1 MYITAR
7 ERKILEV
14 ILLNEEE
21 TTVSSIAKILNVS
34 SRTVHRDLKG
44 VEEILKSYDLSLS
57 RQSGVGI
64 IVKGSSENKEKLK
77 LFLFSASH
85 NEYTPDERQT
95 IILSSLLE
103 SLEPVKLVV
112 LANDLNVTIAT
123 VSNDLNKIEEK
134 IEPYGLSLIRK
145 RGYGVEL
152 SGLETAKRKVM
163 SSLILDHLDE
173 FEFISFIRENIQ
185 KRSAIEM
192 DTATDRLLGLVDK
205 RKLVIIESIID
216 DVKKELPYPIAD
228 SAYIGLVVHLALATE
243 RIQQGVEITLDDR
256 FPDQLFATKEYKIA
270 EKIVLGLEKAFQ
282 ISISQGE
289 ASYITM
295 HLLGAKLRNEQGDIF
310 EETSVQVGMIAQK
323 LILYVGNRIGS
334 NLEDNI
340 DLYQGLIAHLRPAIY
355 RMKQQMKISNPLLE
369 RIMEDYQELFNVI
382 NDGVKLVFPDFN
394 VPKEE
399 IGFLVMHFASALLK
413 GEENKEMNALVVC
426 SSGIGTSKILATKIQ
441 KELPWLKTKNI
452 SLFDFEQVNPEEYSI
467 IVSTVP
473 LKDYQGQYVLVSPI
487 LSQAEIERIKQSVR
501 IEQLNQPKKQLNE
514 LRNSPSKNE
523 MGKEFFGRIQ
533 RSHQFTSAAIDILS
547 GYLIQKLVG
556 YHTIESALLTA
567 CETLMEQG
575 VIHDSVSIV
584 NHLKERESLG
594 GLGIPETTLSLYH
607 TRSTEVIKP
616 SFSMYELEHPVKVSA
631 MDGTEIL
638 TTRIL
643 LMLSPEEVTEE
654 ALEILS
660 QISASLIRNQ
670 DSIHLFE
677 TGDRDG
683 LFDFLCNEVR
693 DIYEKKYNH

>member
-1 MYITAR
+1 MVLYITAR

-14 ILLNEEE
+14 ILLSEEE

-57 RQSGVGI
+57 KQSGVGI
-64 IVKGSSENKEKLK
+64 LVKGSSENKEKLK

-112 LANDLNVTIAT
+112 LASDLNVTIAT

-185 KRSAIEM
+185 KRSAMDM

-205 RKLVIIESIID
+205 KKLIIIESIID

-243 RIQQGVEITLDDR
+243 RIQQGVEIVLDDR
-256 FPDQLFATKEYKIA
+256 FPDQLLTTKEYRIA
-270 EKIVLGLEKAFQ
+270 EKIVSGLENAFQ
-282 ISISQGE
+282 ISVSQGE

-310 EETSVQVGMIAQK
+310 EETAVQVGYTAQK
-323 LILYVGNRIGS
+323 LIQYVGNRMDYHFE
-334 NLEDNI
+334 NNI

-355 RMKQQMKISNPLLE
+355 RMKQHMKISNPLLE
-369 RIMEDYQELFNVI
+369 RIMEDYHELFSI
-382 NDGVKLVFPDFN
+382 IQDGVEIVFPDFI

-399 IGFLVMHFASALLK
+399 IGFLVMHFASAMLK
-413 GEENKEMNALVVC
+413 GEEKKQMNGLVVC

-441 KELPWLKTKNI
+441 KEIPWLKTKNV
-452 SLFDFEQVNPEEYSI
+452 SLFDFEQINPEEYSI
-467 IVSTVP
+467 IISTVP

-487 LSQAEIERIKQSVR
+487 LSQSEIERIKQSVR
-501 IEQLNQPKKQLNE
+501 VDLPGQPKNE
-514 LRNSPSKNE
+514 IHLSLKNDA
-523 MGKEFFGRIQ
+523 GKDFFARIQ
-533 RSHQFTSAAIDILS
+533 RSHRFTSVAIDILS
-547 GYLIQKLVG
+547 GFFIQKLRG
-556 YHTIESALLTA
+556 DYSIDAALLTA
-567 CETLMEQG
+567 CETLQKQG
-575 VIHDSVSIV
+575 IINNAGKVVH
-584 NHLKERESLG
+584 HLAEREALG

-607 TRSTEVIKP
+607 TRSTEVTRP
-616 SFSMYELEHPVKVSA
+616 SFTIYEFEKPVKVSA
-631 MDGTEIL
+631 MDESEISNK
-638 TTRIL
+638 RIL
-643 LMLSPEEVTEE
+643 LMLSPQEASEE

-660 QISASLIRNQ
+660 QISASIIRNE
-670 DSIHLFE
+670 DSIHLYE
-677 TGDRDG
+677 NGEKDA
-683 LFDFLCNEVR
+683 LFDYLCNEIR
-693 DIYEKKYNH
+693 DIFETKNIH

>member
-1 MYITAR
+1 MVLYITAR

-14 ILLNEEE
+14 ILLSEEE
-21 TTVSSIAKILNVS
+21 TTVSSIAKILKVS

-57 RQSGVGI
+57 KQSGVGI
-64 IVKGSSENKEKLK
+64 LVKGSSENKEKLK

-112 LANDLNVTIAT
+112 LASDLNVTIAT

-134 IEPYGLSLIRK
+134 IEPFGLSLIRK

-185 KRSAIEM
+185 KRSAM
-192 DTATDRLLGLVDK
+192 DLDTATDRLLGLVDK
-205 RKLVIIESIID
+205 KKLIIIESIID

-243 RIQQGVEITLDDR
+243 RIQQGVEIVLDDR
-256 FPDQLFATKEYKIA
+256 FPDHLLATKEYKIA
-270 EKIVLGLEKAFQ
+270 EKIVSGLETAFQ
-282 ISISQGE
+282 ISVSQGE

-310 EETSVQVGMIAQK
+310 EETAVQVGYTAQK
-323 LILYVGNRIGS
+323 LIQYVGNRMGYHFE
-334 NLEDNI
+334 NNI

-355 RMKQQMKISNPLLE
+355 RMKQHMKISNPLLE
-369 RIMEDYQELFNVI
+369 RIMEDYQELFSMI
-382 NDGVKLVFPDFN
+382 QDGVEMVFPDFK

-399 IGFLVMHFASALLK
+399 IGFLVMHFASAMLK
-413 GEENKEMNALVVC
+413 GEENKQMNGLVVC

-441 KELPWLKTKNI
+441 KELPWLKTKNV
-452 SLFDFEQVNPEEYSI
+452 SLFDFEQINPEEYSI
-467 IVSTVP
+467 IISTVP

-501 IEQLNQPKKQLNE
+501 VDLPNQPKNDIDSSL
-514 LRNSPSKNE
+514 KN
-523 MGKEFFGRIQ
+523 GAGRDFFARIQ
-533 RSHQFTSAAIDILS
+533 RNNRFTSAAIDILS
-547 GYLIQKLVG
+547 GYFIQKLGGDSGV
-556 YHTIESALLTA
+556 EAALLAA
-567 CETLMEQG
+567 CETLQQQG
-575 VIHDSVSIV
+575 IINDAEKVV
-584 NHLKERESLG
+584 NHLAEREALG

-607 TRSTEVIKP
+607 TRSTEVTKP
-616 SFSMYELEHPVKVSA
+616 SFTMYELEKPVKVSA
-631 MDGTEIL
+631 MDGTEISNK
-638 TTRIL
+638 RIL
-643 LMLSPEEVTEE
+643 LMLSPQEASEE

-660 QISASLIRNQ
+660 QISASIIRNE
-670 DSIHLFE
+670 DSIHLYE
-677 TGDRDG
+677 NGEKDD
-683 LFDFLCNEVR
+683 LFDFLCNEIR
-693 DIYEKKYNH
+693 DIFETKNIH

>member
-57 RQSGVGI
+57 KQSGVGI
-64 IVKGSSENKEKLK
+64 LVKGGSENKEKLK

-103 SLEPVKLVV
+103 SLEPVKLMV

-185 KRSAIEM
+185 KRSALDM

-205 RKLVIIESIID
+205 KKLIIIESIID
-216 DVKKELPYPIAD
+216 EVKKELPYPIAD

-243 RIQQGVEITLDDR
+243 RIQQGVEISVDDK
-256 FPDQLFATKEYKIA
+256 FPEQLFETREYKIA
-270 EKIVLGLEKAFQ
+270 EKIVSGLERAFQ
-282 ISISQGE
+282 ISVSQGE

-310 EETSVQVGMIAQK
+310 EETVLQVGYTVQK
-323 LILYVGNRIGS
+323 LIHYVGNQMGYDFE
-334 NLEDNI
+334 NNM

-369 RIMEDYQELFNVI
+369 RIMEDYQELFHVI
-382 NDGVKLVFPDFN
+382 TDGVKLVFPDFI

-399 IGFLVMHFASALLK
+399 VGFLVMHFASAMLK

-426 SSGIGTSKILATKIQ
+426 SSGIGTSKILATKIR
-441 KELPWLKTKNI
+441 KELPWLKTKNV
-452 SLFDFEQVNPEEYSI
+452 SLFDFEQIHPDEYSI
-467 IVSTVP
+467 VISTVP

-487 LSQAEIERIKQSVR
+487 LSQKEIEKIKQSIRLDQIPQTKQGHLSLSMQPINGKGFFERIKQNNRYTSV
-501 IEQLNQPKKQLNE
+501 
-514 LRNSPSKNE
+514 
-523 MGKEFFGRIQ
+523 
-533 RSHQFTSAAIDILS
+533 AIDILS
-547 GYLIQKLVG
+547 DFSIQMLEG
-556 YHTIESALLTA
+556 YHSIEFALSIA
-567 CETLMEQG
+567 CETLSKLG
-575 VIHDSVSIV
+575 VIKDSINVV
-584 NHLKERESLG
+584 THLLKRESLG
-594 GLGIPETTLSLYH
+594 GLGIPETSLSLYH
-607 TRSTEVIKP
+607 TRSIEVMKP
-616 SFSMYELEHPVKVSA
+616 SFTILELKQPVKVSA
-631 MDGTEIL
+631 MDGTEIQNK
-638 TTRIL
+638 RIL
-643 LMLSPEEVTEE
+643 LMLSPEEATAE

-660 QISASLIRNQ
+660 QISASIIRNE

-677 TGDRDG
+677 NGKRDD
-683 LFDFLCNEVR
+683 LFDYLCNEIR
-693 DIYEKKYNH
+693 DIFETKHIH

>member
-1 MYITAR
+1 MVLYITAR

-14 ILLNEEE
+14 ILLSEEE

-57 RQSGVGI
+57 KQSGVGI
-64 IVKGSSENKEKLK
+64 LVKGSSENKEKLK

-85 NEYTPDERQT
+85 NEYSPDERQT

-134 IEPYGLSLIRK
+134 IKPYGLSLIRK

-173 FEFISFIRENIQ
+173 FEFISFIRENIR
-185 KRSAIEM
+185 KRSAMDM

-205 RKLVIIESIID
+205 KKLIIIESIID
-216 DVKKELPYPIAD
+216 DVKKELTYPIAD

-243 RIQQGVEITLDDR
+243 RIQQGVEIVLDDR
-256 FPDQLFATKEYKIA
+256 FPDQLLATKEYKIA
-270 EKIVLGLEKAFQ
+270 EKIVSGLEKAFQ
-282 ISISQGE
+282 ISVSQGE

-295 HLLGAKLRNEQGDIF
+295 HLLGAKLRNEQGDVF
-310 EETSVQVGMIAQK
+310 EETAVQVGYTAQK
-323 LILYVGNRIGS
+323 LIQYVGNRMGYQFE
-334 NLEDNI
+334 NNI

-355 RMKQQMKISNPLLE
+355 RMKQHMKISNPLLE
-369 RIMEDYQELFNVI
+369 RIMEDYQELFSI
-382 NDGVKLVFPDFN
+382 IQDGVEIVFPDFI

-399 IGFLVMHFASALLK
+399 IGFLVMHFASAMLK
-413 GEENKEMNALVVC
+413 GEVNKQMNGLVVC

-441 KELPWLKTKNI
+441 KELPWLKTKNV
-452 SLFDFEQVNPEEYSI
+452 SLFDFEQINPEEYSI
-467 IVSTVP
+467 IISTVP

-501 IEQLNQPKKQLNE
+501 VDYPDQPKNDLHSVLKKDTGKDFF
-514 LRNSPSKNE
+514 SK
-523 MGKEFFGRIQ
+523 IQ
-533 RSHQFTSAAIDILS
+533 RNNRFTSAAIDILS
-547 GYLIQKLVG
+547 GYNIEKLRG
-556 YHTIESALLTA
+556 DWSIESVLLDA
-567 CETLMEQG
+567 CETLRKQD
-575 VIHDSVSIV
+575 VINDVKKVV
-584 NHLKERESLG
+584 NHLAERAALG

-607 TRSTEVIKP
+607 TRSTGVTKP
-616 SFSMYELEHPVKVSA
+616 SFTMYELEKPVKVSA
-631 MDGTEIL
+631 MDGTEIFNK
-638 TTRIL
+638 RIL
-643 LMLSPEEVTEE
+643 LMLSPQDSTEE

-660 QISASLIRNQ
+660 QISASIIRND
-670 DSIHLFE
+670 DSIHLYE
-677 TGDRDG
+677 KGEKDA
-683 LFDFLCNEVR
+683 LFDFLCNEIR
-693 DIYEKKYNH
+693 DIFETKNIH

>member
-14 ILLNEEE
+14 ILLSEEE

-57 RQSGVGI
+57 KQSGVGI
-64 IVKGSSENKEKLK
+64 LVKGSSESKEKLK

-112 LANDLNVTIAT
+112 LASDLNVTIAT

-134 IEPYGLSLIRK
+134 IEPFGLSLIRK

-185 KRSAIEM
+185 KRSAMDM

-205 RKLVIIESIID
+205 KKLIIIESIID

-243 RIQQGVEITLDDR
+243 RIQQGVEIVLDDR
-256 FPDQLFATKEYKIA
+256 FPEQLVSTKEYKIA
-270 EKIVLGLEKAFQ
+270 EKIVSGLETAFQ
-282 ISISQGE
+282 ISVSQGE

-310 EETSVQVGMIAQK
+310 EETAVQVGYTAQK
-323 LILYVGNRIGS
+323 LIQYVGNRMGYHFE
-334 NLEDNI
+334 NNI

-355 RMKQQMKISNPLLE
+355 RMKQHMKISNPLLE
-369 RIMEDYQELFNVI
+369 RIMEDYHELFSMI
-382 NDGVKLVFPDFN
+382 QDGVEIVFPDFK

-399 IGFLVMHFASALLK
+399 IGFLVMHFASAMLK
-413 GEENKEMNALVVC
+413 GEENKQMNGLVVC

-441 KELPWLKTKNI
+441 KELPWLKTKNV
-452 SLFDFEQVNPEEYSI
+452 SLFDFEQINPEEYSI
-467 IVSTVP
+467 IISTVP

-501 IEQLNQPKKQLNE
+501 VDLPDH
-514 LRNSPSKNE
+514 PKNE
-523 MGKEFFGRIQ
+523 INSSLKNDAGKDFFARIQ
-533 RSHQFTSAAIDILS
+533 RNNRFTSAAIDILS
-547 GYLIQKLVG
+547 GYFIQKLRGDFSVA
-556 YHTIESALLTA
+556 TALLAA
-567 CETLMEQG
+567 CETLQQQG
-575 VIHDSVSIV
+575 IINDAEKVV
-584 NHLKERESLG
+584 NHLAEREALG

-607 TRSTEVIKP
+607 TRSTEVTKP
-616 SFSMYELEHPVKVSA
+616 SFTMYELEKPVKVSA
-631 MDGTEIL
+631 MDGTEIFNK
-638 TTRIL
+638 RIL
-643 LMLSPEEVTEE
+643 LMLSPQEASEES
-654 ALEILS
+654 LEILS
-660 QISASLIRNQ
+660 QISASIIRNE
-670 DSIHLFE
+670 DSIHLYE
-677 TGDRDG
+677 SGEKDA
-683 LFDFLCNEVR
+683 LFGYLCNEIR
-693 DIYEKKYNH
+693 DIFETKNIH

>member
-1 MYITAR
+1 MVLYITAR

-14 ILLNEEE
+14 ILLSEEE

-34 SRTVHRDLKG
+34 SRTVHRDFKG

-57 RQSGVGI
+57 KQSGVGI
-64 IVKGSSENKEKLK
+64 LVKGSSENKEKLK

-134 IEPYGLSLIRK
+134 IEPFGLSLIRK

-173 FEFISFIRENIQ
+173 FEFISFIKENIQ
-185 KRSAIEM
+185 KRSAMDM

-205 RKLVIIESIID
+205 KKLIIIESIID

-243 RIQQGVEITLDDR
+243 RIQQGVEIGLDDR
-256 FPDQLFATKEYKIA
+256 FPEQLLTTKEYKIA
-270 EKIVLGLEKAFQ
+270 KKIVLGLENAFQ
-282 ISISQGE
+282 ISVSQGE

-310 EETSVQVGMIAQK
+310 EETAVQVGYTAQK
-323 LILYVGNRIGS
+323 LIQYVGNRMGYHFE
-334 NLEDNI
+334 NNI
-340 DLYQGLIAHLRPAIY
+340 DLYQGLIAHLRPAIH

-369 RIMEDYQELFNVI
+369 RIMEDYQELFSI
-382 NDGVKLVFPDFN
+382 IQDGVEIVFSDFI

-399 IGFLVMHFASALLK
+399 IGFLVMHFASAMLK
-413 GEENKEMNALVVC
+413 REENKEVKGLVVC

-441 KELPWLKTKNI
+441 QELPWLKTKNV
-452 SLFDFEQVNPEEYSI
+452 SLFDFDQINPEEYSI
-467 IVSTVP
+467 IISTVP
-473 LKDYQGQYVLVSPI
+473 LKDYQGPYVLVSPI

-501 IEQLNQPKKQLNE
+501 VIHPDQLKNDK
-514 LRNSPSKNE
+514 NSTFKNE
-523 MGKEFFGRIQ
+523 SGEDFFARIQ
-533 RSHQFTSAAIDILS
+533 RHNRFTSVAVAILS
-547 GYLIQKLVG
+547 GYFIQKLG
-556 YHTIESALLTA
+556 GDCSIESALMAA
-567 CETLMEQG
+567 CETLQRQG
-575 VIHDSVSIV
+575 IINDAVKVV
-584 NHLKERESLG
+584 THLGEREALG

-607 TRSTEVIKP
+607 TRSTEVTKP
-616 SFSMYELEHPVKVSA
+616 SFTMYELEKPVKVSA
-631 MDGTEIL
+631 MDGTEISNK
-638 TTRIL
+638 RIL
-643 LMLSPEEVTEE
+643 LMLSPQEATEE
-654 ALEILS
+654 ALEVLS
-660 QISASLIRNQ
+660 QISASIIRNE
-670 DSIHLFE
+670 DSIYLFE
-677 TGDRDG
+677 KEEKDA
-683 LFDFLCNEVR
+683 LFNYLCNEIR
-693 DIYEKKYNH
+693 DIFETKYIH